1 MPYTF
6 EDARAEVGKGTDWEM
21 GRRASIK
28 KWEQIAAG
36 DEETY
41 LRRDSCGMCFVVE
54 NQAGQDFCA
63 CLSGDLDAPECPAL
77 PICDAGLRLAD
88 PQKVIDTLKQLE
100 LPGGET

>member
-6 EDARAEVGKGTDWEM
+6 EDARAEVGKSTDWEM

-41 LRRDSCGMCFVVE
+41 LRGDSCGMCFVVE
-54 NQAGQDFCA
+54 NQAGQDSCA
-63 CLSGDLDAPECPAL
+63 YLSGDLDAPECPAL
-77 PICDAGLRLAD
+77 PICDAGLGPAE
-88 PQKVIDTLKQLE
+88 PQEVIDALKQLE
-100 LPGGET
+100 LPRSET